1 LNTDQTGNLTLT
13 QWRARVYEDGDNPL
27 QMIREIVQNNGLTA
41 DDLLFQMK
49 LRVWDLPL
57 NRAAFLKAA
66 RNLD

>member
-1 LNTDQTGNLTLT
+1 
-13 QWRARVYEDGDNPL
+13 
-27 QMIREIVQNNGLTA
+27 MIREIVQNNGLTA

-66 RNLD
+66 RNLDQSLGDQQIS